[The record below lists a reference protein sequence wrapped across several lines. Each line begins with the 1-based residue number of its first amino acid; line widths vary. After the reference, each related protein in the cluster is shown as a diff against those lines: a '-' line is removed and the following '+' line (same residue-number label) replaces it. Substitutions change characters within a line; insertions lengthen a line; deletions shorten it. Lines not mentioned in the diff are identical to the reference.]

1 MAENAEGQ
9 EKSEEA
15 SGKRLQDARDRGQVS
30 KSVDV
35 TTAAVILIG
44 GSSVFLLGGNL
55 ITQFKGFMSY
65 ILANSST
72 LVITD
77 QNVFK
82 YYPELL
88 FFIGKLIL
96 PMLILIMVVVI
107 ASEVSQV
114 GIHFASKKF
123 TEFEN
128 YTKVFKL
135 GAGLKRIFF
144 SSQSI
149 VELIKSIFKIFI
161 VSFVFYSIIS
171 SRINE
176 ILSLAEKPF
185 MEMGNFMVDLSKS
198 LVLYAGLAYI
208 TIALSDFFYQRRKFR
223 TEMKMTKQ
231 EVKEETKQMEGD
243 PKIKSRIRALIRSR
257 FRRMMINNVAKAD
270 VVITNPTHYAIA
282 LEYKTGQSN
291 APVVVAKGGDFIAL
305 QIREKAKEFNIPIV
319 EDPPLAR
326 ALFHNVEVDDEIPEN
341 MFKAVAQVL
350 AYIYNLKK

>member
-9 EKSEEA
+9 EKSEDA
-15 SGKRLQDARDRGQVS
+15 SGKRLEDARDRGQVS

-44 GSSVFLLGGNL
+44 GSTVFLFGGNL
-55 ITQFKGFMSY
+55 ITQYKAFMSY
-65 ILANSST
+65 ILTNSST

-96 PMLILIMVVVI
+96 PILLTIMVVVI

-114 GIHFASKKF
+114 GLHFASKKF

-144 SSQSI
+144 SSHSI

-161 VSFVFYSIIS
+161 VGFIVYALIS

-176 ILSLAEKPF
+176 ILSLAEKPY
-185 MEMGNFMVDLSKS
+185 MEMGIFMVDLSKS

-208 TIALSDFFYQRRKFR
+208 AIALADFFYQRRKFKSD
-223 TEMKMTKQ
+223 MKMTKQ

-243 PKIKSRIRALIRSR
+243 PKVKSRIRSLIRSR
-257 FRRMMINNVAKAD
+257 FRRMMIKNVANAD
-270 VVITNPTHYAIA
+270 VVITNPTHFAIA
-282 LEYKTGQSN
+282 IQYKTGEQN
-291 APVVVAKGGDFIAL
+291 APIVIAKGQDFIAL
-305 QIREKAKEFNIPIV
+305 QIREKAIEYNIPIV
-319 EDPPLAR
+319 EEPPLAR
-326 ALFHNVEVDDEIPEN
+326 ALYHNVEVDDEIPEN
-341 MFKAVAQVL
+341 LFKAVAQVL
-350 AYIYNLKK
+350 AYIYSLKK